1 MSYSLESK
9 KMSSFVTNKFTVIMI
24 QLSKRLLEMEE
35 SATIAMSRKSREL
48 KAEGKDIISLSLGEP
63 DFFTP
68 QFIKDAAV
76 EAMDK
81 NFTMYTP
88 VEGYDDLRESISLKF
103 KRDNGLN
110 YAKDQIVVSTGAK
123 QSIAN
128 VVLSLIG
135 PGDEVIIPAPYWVSY
150 LEIVKVAEGK
160 SVVINAGIENDFKVS
175 AAELEKVIT
184 PKTKLII
191 FSTPCNP
198 TGSVYS
204 KDELKAWAEVLQRH
218 PNVMVIADEIYEHI
232 NFTGHHESL
241 AQFPEVYNQVI
252 TVNGVSKAWAMT
264 GWRLGYIGAPKE
276 IASACNKIQGQ
287 FTSGTC
293 SVTQKASMAAMK
305 ADPAVLKDM
314 ITAFHKRRDL
324 VISALNTIKGVK
336 TNLPE
341 GAFYV
346 FPDISYFIGKSVN
359 GSVIKSA
366 EDLAMYL
373 LSDALVALVSGE
385 AFGDPNCIRISYA
398 ASEETL
404 TEAMKRIKTS
414 LEKIA

>member
-1 MSYSLESK
+1 M
-9 KMSSFVTNKFTVIMI
+9 V

-48 KAEGKDIISLSLGEP
+48 KAEGKDVIALSLGEP

-68 QFIKDAAV
+68 QFIKDAAE
-76 EAMDK
+76 EAMK
-81 NFTMYTP
+81 NNFTNYTP
-88 VEGYDDLRESISLKF
+88 VQGYDDLRESISLKF
-103 KRDNGLN
+103 KRDNNLE
-110 YAKDQIVVSTGAK
+110 YSKDEIIVSTGAK

-128 VVLSLIG
+128 VVLSLVG
-135 PGDEVIIPAPYWVSY
+135 PGDEVLVPAPYWVSY

-160 SVVINAGIENDFKVS
+160 PVIVPASIDNDFKLTGS
-175 AAELEKVIT
+175 ELEAAIT
-184 PKTKLII
+184 PNTKLII

-204 KDELKAWAEVLQRH
+204 REELLEWVEVLKRH
-218 PNVMVIADEIYEHI
+218 PHVMVISDEIYEHI
-232 NFTGHHESL
+232 NFKAKHESL
-241 AQFPEVYNQVI
+241 AQFSEIRDRVI

-264 GWRLGYIGAPKE
+264 GWRLGFIGASKE
-276 IASACNKIQGQ
+276 VVDACSKIQGQ

-293 SVTQKASMAAMK
+293 SITQKAAIAAMN
-305 ADPAVLKDM
+305 ADSSVLKDM
-314 ITAFHKRRDL
+314 ISAFHNRRDL
-324 VISALNTIKGVK
+324 VIAALKDIEGVK
-336 TNLPE
+336 INLPE

-346 FPDISYFIGKSVN
+346 FPDISSFFGKEVN
-359 GSVIKSA
+359 GKAINSA

-373 LSDALVALVSGE
+373 LEDALVALVSGE

-404 TEAMKRIKTS
+404 KEAMRRIKIS
-414 LEKIA
+414 LEKLNA

>member
-1 MSYSLESK
+1 
-9 KMSSFVTNKFTVIMI
+9 MI
-24 QLSKRLLEMEE
+24 QLSKRLMEMEE

-68 QFIKDAAV
+68 QFIKDAALD
-76 EAMDK
+76 AMNN

-88 VEGYDDLRESISLKF
+88 VEGYEDLRESISLKF

-110 YAKDQIVVSTGAK
+110 YPKDQIVVSTGAK

-128 VVLSLIG
+128 AVLSLVN
-135 PGDEVIIPAPYWVSY
+135 PGDEVIVPAPYWVSY

-160 SVVINAGIENDFKVS
+160 SVVVHAGIENDFKVT
-175 AAELEKVIT
+175 AEQLEKAIT

-204 KDELKAWAEVLQRH
+204 KEELKAWSEVLQRH
-218 PNVMVIADEIYEHI
+218 PNVYIIADEIYEHI
-232 NFTGHHESL
+232 NFTGKHESL
-241 AQFPEVYNQVI
+241 AQFPEIYNQVI

-287 FTSGTC
+287 FTSATC
-293 SVTQKASMAAMK
+293 SITQKAAIAAMK
-305 ADPAVLKDM
+305 ADPSVLSDM
-314 ITAFHKRRDL
+314 IKAFHSRRDL
-324 VISALNTIKGVK
+324 VISALNTIEGVK

-346 FPDISYFIGKSVN
+346 FPDISHFIGKVSD
-359 GSVIKSA
+359 GKEIKSA

-404 TEAMKRIKTS
+404 TEAMRRIKVS
-414 LEKIA
+414 LEKLNK